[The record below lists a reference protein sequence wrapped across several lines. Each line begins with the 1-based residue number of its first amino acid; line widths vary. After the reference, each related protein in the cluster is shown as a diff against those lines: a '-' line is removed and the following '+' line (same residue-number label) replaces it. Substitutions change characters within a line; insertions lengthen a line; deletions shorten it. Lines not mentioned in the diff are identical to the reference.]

1 MSGNAQPIAALVIFL
16 GAYALI
22 ITERLHRT
30 VVALL
35 GAALVLVLRV
45 VSQRAAF
52 AFVDWNTIFLLF
64 GMMVIVGITR
74 RTGLFQWLAIKSAKA
89 ARAEPLRMIVMF
101 SIFTAVMS
109 AFLDNVTTVLLIAPV
124 TLVIADALAISPV
137 PFLIAEILASNIGG
151 TATLIGDPPNIMIGS
166 ASGLGFMSFVIHL
179 TPVIIL
185 VFVAYLASLR
195 FFFGKS
201 MAVSEHARASIYAF
215 DEAKAITDWP
225 LLRKSLA
232 VLALTLVG
240 FFAHEAL
247 RLEPATIALAGAA
260 LLLVI
265 SGADLEQT
273 VLHDIEWPTLL
284 FFVGLFVLVA
294 GLVDTGVIH
303 AISRPLVAGAERS
316 VPLTSIA
323 LLWASAAL
331 SAVVDNIPFVAT
343 VNPMLLDVARR
354 FAGSAGDVRAV
365 MHGPQ
370 MLPLWWSLA
379 LGACLGGNAT
389 LIGASANVV
398 IAGVAE
404 RNGYRIAFVEFLKYG
419 IPVVIES
426 LLICTAYI
434 YLRYLR

>member
-45 VSQRAAF
+45 VDQRAAF
-52 AFVDWNTIFLLF
+52 AFVDWNTVFLLF

-74 RTGLFQWLAIKSAKA
+74 RTGVFQWLAIKSAKA
-89 ARAEPLRMIVMF
+89 ARAKPLRMIVMF
-101 SIFTAVMS
+101 SIVTAVTS

-124 TLVIADALAISPV
+124 TLVIAEALSVSPV
-137 PFLIAEILASNIGG
+137 PLLIAEILASNIGG

-166 ASGLGFMSFVIHL
+166 VSGLGFMSFIIHL
-179 TPVIIL
+179 APVTIV
-185 VFVAYLASLR
+185 VFAAYLATLR
-195 FFFGKS
+195 LLFGKS
-201 MAVSEHARASIYAF
+201 VIVSEQARASIYAF

-225 LLRKSLA
+225 LLRKSL
-232 VLALTLVG
+232 VVLTLTLIG
-240 FFAHEAL
+240 FCAHEAL

-260 LLLVI
+260 LLIVI

-294 GLVDTGVIH
+294 ALVETGVIH
-303 AISRPLVAGAERS
+303 AISRPLVGGAERS

-323 LLWASAAL
+323 LLWVSAL
-331 SAVVDNIPFVAT
+331 MSAVVDNIPFVAT
-343 VNPMLLDVARR
+343 INPMLLDVARR
-354 FAGSAGDVRAV
+354 FAGSDGNIHAV
-365 MHGPQ
+365 IHGPQ
-370 MLPLWWSLA
+370 MLALWWSLA
-379 LGACLGGNAT
+379 LGACLGGNGT
-389 LIGASANVV
+389 LIGAAANVV

-404 RNGYRIAFVEFLKYG
+404 RNGYRITFIEFLKYG

-426 LLICTAYI
+426 LVISTAYI